1 MSSTPITIVGNLTD
15 DPELR
20 FTPTGSAVV
29 KFSVAVNRRVY
40 DRQTNE
46 WRDAGTDFHRVT
58 AWNQLAQNIA
68 ETLQKG
74 ARALVYGELRQRFWE
89 DEKTNEKKSAWEV
102 TASAVGPE
110 LTFATAAVVKA
121 TKGARG
127 ETPPDDPWAT
137 GSKERP
143 TAAAGASRAPGA
155 WPTGAQQ
162 GGGHS
167 DEPPF

>member
-15 DPELR
+15 EPELR
-20 FTPTGSAVV
+20 FTPSGAAVV
-29 KFSVAVNRRVY
+29 KFSVAVNRRVF
-40 DRQTNE
+40 DRQSNE
-46 WRDAGTDFHRVT
+46 WKDAGTDFHRVT
-58 AWNQLAQNIA
+58 AWQHLAQNIA
-68 ETLQKG
+68 ETMTKG
-74 ARALVYGELRQRFWE
+74 SRALVYGELRQRFWE
-89 DEKTNEKKSAWEV
+89 DEKTKEKRSAWEI

-110 LTFATAAVVKA
+110 LTFATASVTKSA
-121 TKGARG
+121 KGARG
-127 ETPPDDPWAT
+127 DAPDDPWAT

-162 GGGHS
+162 GGYS

>member
-20 FTPTGSAVV
+20 FTPSGAAVV
-29 KFSVAVNRRVY
+29 KFSIAVNRRVF

-46 WRDAGTDFHRVT
+46 WKDVGTDFHRVT
-58 AWNQLAQNIA
+58 AWNHLAQNIA
-68 ETLQKG
+68 ETLTKG
-74 ARALVYGELRQRFWE
+74 ARVLVYGELRQRFWE
-89 DEKTNEKKSAWEV
+89 DETTKQKKSAWEV

-110 LTFATAAVVKA
+110 LTFATAKVSKVK
-121 TKGARG
+121 TRDGQSVG
-127 ETPPDDPWAT
+127 PDDPWAT

-143 TAAAGASRAPGA
+143 TAAAGASRAPGE

-162 GGGHS
+162 GGYS

>member
-15 DPELR
+15 EPELR
-20 FTPTGSAVV
+20 FTPSGAAVV
-29 KFSVAVNRRVY
+29 KFSVAVNRRIY

-46 WRDAGTDFHRVT
+46 WKDAGTDFHRVT
-58 AWNQLAQNIA
+58 AWNQLAQNVA
-68 ETLQKG
+68 ETMTKG
-74 ARALVYGELRQRFWE
+74 SRALVYGELRQRFWE
-89 DEKTNEKKSAWEV
+89 DEKTKDKRSAWEI

-110 LTFATAAVVKA
+110 LTFATATVTKKA
-121 TKGARG
+121 STDRTSIA
-127 ETPPDDPWAT
+127 PDDPWAT

-155 WPTGAQQ
+155 WPTGAHQ
-162 GGGHS
+162 GGYS